1 MKQIFYLL
9 IFLAASTANSYS
21 QCTEQSKPK
30 VLLIGDSWAF
40 FMDADRTFNN
50 VFKKFG
56 HSDARYI
63 THPLI
68 AENGAET
75 DDFMKPDKQFK
86 IDSLIK
92 AHPSIEAIHLSI
104 GGNDVLGD
112 WKVSW
117 TQAQKDTLKNQIY
130 ARLDSVFRFL
140 KTTRPGIKIV
150 WSGYVYPNFEE
161 VIESASP
168 FQTSHPFYG
177 TWQGM
182 EFPKFNEINGMLNE
196 FSDEIEGYINA
207 DPQIE
212 FYKVPG
218 LMQYNVGQTTPLG
231 VAPGGTYAPFTVPL
245 PQGDPNY
252 PSPKTTMR
260 NYGLTRD
267 CFHLSPQGYVD
278 LISYQTQ
285 KFYQKLLMD
294 DAYIL
299 SENNAQTGSVSSQGA
314 VADTLVLGERF
325 GQQFAT
331 ALSFNTTGIADTT
344 YSKVSIFLRRKALD
358 GANPVSTS
366 VTVKV
371 KNGNFGASADVEAA
385 DFAATGDDSSTACVL
400 GSNAANGDWLR
411 IDLPTS
417 LFPYVRNDAPTQF
430 IISTPNAVGGA
441 LIFNNSQ
448 DPELAPV
455 LNIAYGETPNGI
467 NDAPVASDFFI
478 FPNPTNS
485 ILNIQAKEEAITA
498 IEVIDL
504 MGKTVLKPVAQP
516 VMNTINIANLP
527 TGVYAVNVYTK
538 NGKATQRVV
547 KQ

>member
-1 MKQIFYLL
+1 MKKIIYLFIL
-9 IFLAASTANSYS
+9 LAANTGHTFS
-21 QCTEQSKPK
+21 QCTEAAQPK
-30 VLLIGDSWAF
+30 VLLVGDSWAF
-40 FMDADRTFNN
+40 FMDVDKTFNN
-50 VFKKFG
+50 VFKKYG
-56 HSDARYI
+56 HSEFRYI
-63 THPLI
+63 TNSVI

-75 DDFMKPDKQFK
+75 DDFMKADKQAM

-92 AHPSIEAIHLSI
+92 ANPSIEAIHLSI

-161 VIESASP
+161 VIESAAP

-196 FSDEIEGYINA
+196 FSSEIETYINA

-218 LMQYNVGQTTPLG
+218 LMQYTAGQTTPLG

-245 PQGDPNY
+245 PEGDPNY
-252 PSPKTTMR
+252 PSPKSTMR
-260 NYGLTRD
+260 NYGITRD

-278 LISYQTQ
+278 LIGYQTQ
-285 KFYQKLLMD
+285 KFYQKFLMD
-294 DAYIL
+294 DVYLL
-299 SENNAQTGSVSSQGA
+299 SENNTQTGSVSSQGA
-314 VADTLVLGERF
+314 VADTLLLGERF

-331 ALSFNTTGIADTT
+331 ALSFNTTNIADTT
-344 YSKVSIFLRRKALD
+344 FSKVSIFLRRKALD
-358 GANPVSTS
+358 GANPVTTTL
-366 VTVKV
+366 TVKV

-385 DFAATGDDSSTACVL
+385 DFSAAGDGSGAACVF
-400 GSNAANGDWLR
+400 GSNSADGDWLR

-430 IISTPNAVGGA
+430 ILSAPAALGGA

-448 DPELAPV
+448 DPELAPI

-467 NDAPVASDFFI
+467 ADAPAASDFYI
-478 FPNPTNS
+478 FPNPTSS
-485 ILNIQAKEEAITA
+485 ILNIQAKEDAITA
-498 IEVIDL
+498 IEITDL
-504 MGKTVLKPVAQP
+504 MGKTVLKPAAQA
-516 VMNTINIANLP
+516 VMNSIDIANLP